1 MLMIKEMMA
10 DDKPRERLIE
20 LGVEALSN
28 YELLAILFHTGTKSQ
43 SVIELSKAVLHRFD
57 QLKEI
62 EKVSFQEWIQMPGIG
77 VAKACTILAAIE
89 ISKRITKNYEE
100 KKVQITNTKDIYH
113 HMKHRLNHLDQ
124 EHFYTLYLDMKNQ
137 ILLTKR
143 LYIGTLNQS
152 NIHPREVFQHA
163 VKLAAASVIFVHN
176 HPSGDSTPSLA
187 DFKATEQLEQS
198 AKIMGVVVI
207 DHIVMGFKQCYSIK
221 ENRKYHFE

>member
-1 MLMIKEMMA
+1 MLMIKEMMS

-43 SVIELSKAVLHRFD
+43 SVIELSKSVLHRFD
-57 QLKEI
+57 QLKEL

-77 VAKACTILAAIE
+77 TAKACTVLAALE
-89 ISKRITKNYEE
+89 LSKRITKNHEE
-100 KKVQITNTKDIYH
+100 KRIQIAATKDIYS
-113 HMKHRLNHLDQ
+113 HMKHRLSHLEQ

-137 ILLTKR
+137 IIATKR

-176 HPSGDSTPSLA
+176 HSSGDSTPSLA
-187 DFKATEQLEQS
+187 DYKATELLEQS

-207 DHIVMGFKQCYSIK
+207 DHVVMGYKQCYSIK
-221 ENRKYHFE
+221 ENRKYHFD